1 MEGGISWLKPVLASL
16 VPCVAGKFLQA
27 RPTELLAV
35 EALMLIYIPASSSG
49 STYFA
54 FKKIN
59 AFGIKKDEFLPRGK
73 ICKKHISTGM

>member
-1 MEGGISWLKPVLASL
+1 MVDL
-16 VPCVAGKFLQA
+16 VCNP
-27 RPTELLAV
+27 RT
-35 EALMLIYIPASSSG
+35 LMLDETKKVYIPASSSG